1 MFLFT
6 CSVIYLSMKKD
17 RIIEKTKFEQK
28 TKEISQ
34 QQLKIWNKQNDQL
47 LHLKHDY
54 LHNLSEVHKLIQSNQ
69 NEEAAILL
77 EQFSTDLLQ
86 NNENM
91 YCNDIYINSLLHS
104 RAELFN
110 NLTLKTDIHLNDIPS
125 SLSMDICLI
134 LSELMDC
141 QSTAPHSLS
150 VHINEQAGTI
160 IIKITWDNTDHTS
173 SFQSDI
179 VNDIVLHYH
188 GVMEIKDEDT
198 YTVSI
203 LLMEN

>member
-91 YCNDIYINSLLHS
+91 YCNDIYINSLLQS

-134 LSELMDC
+134 LSELIDC
-141 QSTAPHSLS
+141 QSTAPHTLS
-150 VHINEQAGTI
+150 VHISEQAGTI
-160 IIKITWDNTDHTS
+160 IIQTTWDSTDHTS

-179 VNDIVLHYH
+179 INDIVHHYH